1 MKTAAILMLGLLLGA
16 YAGPSPHAGR
26 NLVPGQSTAAQ
37 VQAAMGRPAE
47 QLTSTAG
54 ETIWFYPSAPQGRVT
69 YAVRMRHDGLLIAV
83 EQRLTKD
90 SIARVVADKTTAK
103 EVRELLGP
111 PSFVTRY
118 PARERDEWDY
128 LVLVDN
134 RMHDFLVE
142 FSSDGVARKTSLLHD
157 PIYDT
162 PTPP

>member
-1 MKTAAILMLGLLLGA
+1 MKILLATLAFLLAACA
-16 YAGPSPHAGR
+16 SHDGR
-26 NLVPGQSTAAQ
+26 SLIPGQSTAAQ
-37 VQAAMGRPAE
+37 VEAAMGRPAE
-47 QLTSTAG
+47 RLTSAAG
-54 ETIWFYPSAPQGRVT
+54 DTVWFYPSAPQGRVT
-69 YAVRMRHDGLLIAV
+69 YAVRMRPDGLLIAV

-90 SIARVVADKTTAK
+90 SIARVLADKTTAK

-111 PSFVTRY
+111 PSFVTHY

-142 FSSDGVARKTSLLHD
+142 FSSDGIARKTSLLHD

>member
-1 MKTAAILMLGLLLGA
+1 MKILLVAVMMLALGA
-16 YAGPSPHAGR
+16 CASSGVSK
-26 NLVPGQSTAAQ
+26 LVPGQSTAAQ
-37 VQAAMGRPAE
+37 VEAAMGRPAE
-47 QLTSTAG
+47 RLTSAAG
-54 ETIWFYPSAPQGRVT
+54 ETVWFYPSAPQGRVT
-69 YAVRMRHDGLLIAV
+69 YAVRMRPDGLLIAV

-90 SIARVVADKTTAK
+90 SLARVVAGKTTAK